1 MGKVMYMRKGDTHTA
16 PVIPADE
23 TLENNS
29 WAIIRAVSDAGL
41 AANYWAV
48 GDTKAITINGTVGK
62 TTFSNLSIDAFIIGF
77 DHNSEVEGA
86 NTIHFKIG
94 KISNKQ
100 VAIVDE
106 SYGSYKSGVTGYFN
120 MNTSNI
126 NSGGWAS
133 SHMRKTILGSNGT
146 PTSPAANTLLA
157 ALPAELRAVMK
168 TVTKYTNNKG
178 GNGDTASKVTSS
190 TECLFLPAEF
200 EMYGARTYANSA
212 EQNYQEQYA
221 YYAAGNT
228 KVHYQHSSTGTAIR
242 AHLRSPA
249 YSDDTNFCRTET
261 SGSVV
266 NTGAYYIWGI
276 APCFVV

>member
-1 MGKVMYMRKGDTHTA
+1 MRKGAEHTA
-16 PVIPADE
+16 PSNLPPVGTALSDMTWE
-23 TLENNS
+23 EVR
-29 WAIIRAVSDAGL
+29 AISDQGL
-41 AANYWAV
+41 AADYFAV
-48 GDTKAITINGTVGK
+48 GDTKSIVINGTVGA
-62 TTFSNLSIDAFIIGF
+62 TTFSSLTVAAFILGF
-77 DHNSEVEGA
+77 DHNSETEGA

-94 KISNKQ
+94 KISSKQ
-100 VAIVDE
+100 IALVDG
-106 SYGSYKSGVTGYFN
+106 SYGSYKSGVSGYFN
-120 MNTSNI
+120 MNTSNS

-157 ALPAELRAVMK
+157 ALPADLRAVMK
-168 TVTKYTNNKG
+168 SVTKYTNNKG

-200 EMYGARTYANSA
+200 EMFGVRTYANSA
-212 EQNYQEQYA
+212 EQSYQKQYA
-221 YYAAGNT
+221 YYGAGNSS
-228 KVHYQHSSTGTAIR
+228 VHYQHIATGTAIR

-249 YSDDTNFCRTET
+249 YSSDANFCRTET

-266 NTGAYYIWGI
+266 NSGAYYIWGI